1 MKHKRTKIICT
12 IGPSTLS
19 YSCIKKLYEAG
30 MNVARLNMSHS
41 DHKNAKKI
49 IERIKKLNKSLKVPV
64 GILLD
69 TQGPEIRTGDT
80 SQVVNLEPGQL
91 VSFTIRDEVDVE
103 TTSIRVHYDE
113 LIESVNVGTL
123 ISLDNGLLNFKVLKK
138 SKNELEC
145 KVLDGG
151 KLGSKRHVNLPGIRI
166 NLPSVTEKD
175 KRDIAFGL
183 KEDVDFIA
191 LSFVRNASDIDD
203 LKEVLKNKAKKVKII
218 SKIEDREGLSN
229 IEEICAVSDSVM
241 VARGDLGIETDLAN
255 LPNIQRKIMSNCAKY
270 GVRSIVATHLLES
283 MIENPTPTRAEVTD
297 VANAIYEGADAVML
311 SGETTIGKYPI
322 ESVKFISRIA
332 KQTEKYRTLGYEK
345 QLISKTDW
353 QHLGVAA
360 KDIAE
365 SIKADG
371 IIAITRSGQT
381 AEIVSN
387 AKPFMIPI
395 FAFSNNKKTLKQL
408 SLTGSVHAY
417 KSSMY
422 SDHEKNLQ
430 SIMKILKKELSP
442 TRDLK
447 FVVIS
452 GILSENSADAI
463 EVRSLSG

>member
-1 MKHKRTKIICT
+1 MKFKRTKIICT
-12 IGPSTLS
+12 IGPATES
-19 YSCIKKLYEAG
+19 YSSIKNLHSAG

-41 DHKNAKKI
+41 DHKNTKKI
-49 IERIKKLNKSLKVPV
+49 IERIRKLNTKVKNPV

-80 SQVVNLEPGQL
+80 SEVVNLEPGEL

-113 LIESVNVGTL
+113 LIQSVDVGTL
-123 ISLDNGLLNFKVLKK
+123 ISLDNGLLNFKVLNK
-138 SKNELEC
+138 SKNQLEC
-145 KVLDGG
+145 QVLDGG

-175 KRDIAFGL
+175 KKDIAFGL
-183 KEDVDFIA
+183 KENVDFIA
-191 LSFVRNASDIDD
+191 LASDIDD
-203 LKEVLKNKAKKVKII
+203 LKKVLKTQSKKVKII

-229 IEEICAVSDSVM
+229 IENICKVSDAVM
-241 VARGDLGIETDLAN
+241 VARGDLGIETDLSN

-311 SGETTIGKYPI
+311 SGETTIGKYPV
-322 ESVKFISRIA
+322 EAVNFISRIA
-332 KQTEKYRTLGYEK
+332 NQTERYRTLGYEEK
-345 QLISKTDW
+345 LISNTDW
-353 QHLGVAA
+353 QHLGIAA
-360 KDIAE
+360 KNLAQ
-365 SIKADG
+365 SIDADG

-387 AKPFMIPI
+387 AKPFMKPVY
-395 FAFSNNKKTLKQL
+395 AFSNNKKTVSQL
-408 SLTGSVHAY
+408 SLAGSVQAFL
-417 KSSMY
+417 SPMY
-422 SDHEKNLQ
+422 TDHEKNIN
-430 SIMKILKKELSP
+430 SIMKILRKELSP
-442 TRDLK
+442 TQDLK

-452 GILSENSADAI
+452 GILSESSADAI
-463 EVRSLSG
+463 ELRSLNL

>member
-1 MKHKRTKIICT
+1 
-12 IGPSTLS
+12 
-19 YSCIKKLYEAG
+19 

-49 IERIKKLNKSLKVPV
+49 IDRIKKLNQSVENPV

-113 LIESVNVGTL
+113 LIQSVNVGTL

-203 LKEVLKNKAKKVKII
+203 LKEVLRNKAKKLKII

-229 IEEICAVSDSVM
+229 IEEICQVSDSVM

-283 MIENPTPTRAEVTD
+283 MIDNPTPTRAEVTD

-332 KQTEKYRTLGYEK
+332 KQTEKYRTLGYES

-353 QHLGVAA
+353 QYLGVAA

-381 AEIVSN
+381 AEIVAN

-395 FAFSNNKKTLKQL
+395 FAFSNNKKTIKQL

-442 TRDLK
+442 KRELK

-463 EVRSLSG
+463 EVRSLKT

>member
-1 MKHKRTKIICT
+1 MIKRTKIICT
-12 IGPSTLS
+12 IGPATESFISL
-19 YSCIKKLYEAG
+19 KRLHKAG

-49 IERIKKLNKSLKVPV
+49 IDRIRKLNKQVKNPV

-80 SQVVNLEPGQL
+80 SEVVNLEPGQL
-91 VSFTIRDEVDVE
+91 VSFTVRDEIDVE

-113 LIESVNVGTL
+113 LIQSVSVGTL

-138 SKNELEC
+138 TKNQLEC

-166 NLPSVTEKD
+166 NLPSITEKD

-183 KEDVDFIA
+183 KENVDFIA
-191 LSFVRNASDIDD
+191 LSFVRDASDIED
-203 LKEVLKNKAKKVKII
+203 LKKILKTKIKKIKII

-229 IEEICAVSDSVM
+229 IDDICKVSDAVM

-255 LPNIQRKIMSNCAKY
+255 LPNVQRKIMSSCAKY
-270 GVRSIVATHLLES
+270 GVNSIVATHLLES

-311 SGETTIGKYPI
+311 SGETTIGKYPT
-322 ESVKFISRIA
+322 EAVNLISRIA
-332 KQTEKYRTLGYEK
+332 TQTEKYRTLGYEEK
-345 QLISKTDW
+345 LISETDW
-353 QHLGVAA
+353 QYLGIAA
-360 KDIAE
+360 KNIAE
-365 SIKADG
+365 SIGADG

-387 AKPFMIPI
+387 AKPFMKPI
-395 FAFSNNKKTLKQL
+395 FAFSNNKKTINQL
-408 SLTGSVHAY
+408 SLSGSVHAY
-417 KSSMY
+417 YSPMY
-422 SDHEKNLQ
+422 ASHEKNIN
-430 SIMKILKKELSP
+430 SVMGILKKELNPKS
-442 TRDLK
+442 DLK

-452 GILSENSADAI
+452 GILSEKSADAI
-463 EVRSLSG
+463 EIRTLKV

>member
-1 MKHKRTKIICT
+1 MTKRTKIICT
-12 IGPSTLS
+12 IGPATES
-19 YSCIKKLYEAG
+19 YSSIRELYKAG

-41 DHKNAKKI
+41 DHRKAKKVI
-49 IERIKKLNKSLKVPV
+49 GWIKKLNEKVKNPV

-80 SQVVNLEPGQL
+80 SEIVDLEPGQL

-113 LIESVNVGTL
+113 LIQSVDEGTL
-123 ISLDNGLLNFKVLKK
+123 ISLDNGLLNFKVLNK
-138 SKNELEC
+138 SKNQLEC
-145 KVLDGG
+145 QVLDGG

-175 KRDIAFGL
+175 KKDIAFGL

-191 LSFVRNASDIDD
+191 LSFVRDASDISD
-203 LKEVLKNKAKKVKII
+203 LKKVIKNRSKKVKII

-229 IEEICAVSDSVM
+229 IEEICEASDGVM
-241 VARGDLGIETDLAN
+241 VARGDLGIETDLSN

-311 SGETTIGKYPI
+311 SGETTIGKHPI
-322 ESVKFISRIA
+322 ESVDFIHRIA
-332 KQTEKYRTLGYEK
+332 KQTEKYRTLGYEDK
-345 QLISKTDW
+345 LVIDTDW

-360 KDIAE
+360 KNIAE
-365 SIKADG
+365 SINADG

-387 AKPFMIPI
+387 AKPFLIPI
-395 FAFSNNKKTLKQL
+395 YAFSNNKKTIKHL
-408 SLTGSVHAY
+408 SLAGSVNAF
-417 KSSMY
+417 Y
-422 SDHEKNLQ
+422 SPTYSNHEKNIN
-430 SIMKILKKELSP
+430 SVMRILSEELAP
-442 TRDLK
+442 RRNLK

-452 GILSENSADAI
+452 GILSEHSADAI
-463 EVRSLSG
+463 EIRNLEI